1 VFSVSATKIA
11 SKATEGAIKI
21 GGIASQKVA
30 DISVS
35 VGEKASAVECSF
47 SLFNFSCLFSQY
59 FCLFCRSETSSTL
72 LSHIFLLV
80 IQAASFPRGFPTKIK
95 FMFFL
100 CISVNSCLKCRT

>member
-1 VFSVSATKIA
+1 MISVSATKIA

-47 SLFNFSCLFSQY
+47 
-59 FCLFCRSETSSTL
+59 
-72 LSHIFLLV
+72 
-80 IQAASFPRGFPTKIK
+80 
-95 FMFFL
+95 
-100 CISVNSCLKCRT
+100 